1 MAVFYFMNNNFEKI
15 SELLLEEISKRFDKE
30 PIDIE
35 GLEFSENFAEMLDR
49 FVVLHIRMWKLE
61 DAIANAKN
69 DTEVAELKKKIDFCF
84 KDKRPKLTKAMNFFL
99 DSYVDKNHPT
109 KKFSEEN
116 IKMYSGYK
124 N

>member
-1 MAVFYFMNNNFEKI
+1 MSNNNFEKI
-15 SELLLEEISKRFDKE
+15 SELLLDEISKRFDNE
-30 PIDIE
+30 PINID

-61 DAIANAKN
+61 DAISSAKN
-69 DTEVAELKKKIDFCF
+69 DGEIADLKKKIDFCF
-84 KDKRPKLTKAMNFFL
+84 KEKRPKLTKAINFFL
-99 DSYVDKNHPT
+99 DSYVDKNHPN

-116 IKMYSGYK
+116 IKLYSGFK

>member
-15 SELLLEEISKRFDKE
+15 SELLLEEISNRFDKE
-30 PIDIE
+30 SIDVD

-84 KDKRPKLTKAMNFFL
+84 KDKRPKLTKAINFFL
-99 DSYVDKNHPT
+99 DSYVDKNHPK

>member
-1 MAVFYFMNNNFEKI
+1 MNNNFEKI
-15 SELLLEEISKRFDKE
+15 SELLLEEISKRFDNE
-30 PIDIE
+30 PIDID

-61 DAIANAKN
+61 DAVANAKN

-84 KDKRPKLTKAMNFFL
+84 KDKRPKLTKAINFFL
-99 DSYVDKNHPT
+99 DSYVDKNHPK

-116 IKMYSGYK
+116 IKMYNGYK
-124 N
+124 NN

>member
-1 MAVFYFMNNNFEKI
+1 MNNNFEKI
-15 SELLLEEISKRFDKE
+15 SELLLEEISKRFDNE
-30 PIDIE
+30 PIDID

-61 DAIANAKN
+61 DAVVNAKN

-84 KDKRPKLTKAMNFFL
+84 KDKRPKLTKAINFFL
-99 DSYVDKNHPT
+99 DSYVDKNHPK

-116 IKMYSGYK
+116 IKMYNGYK
-124 N
+124 NN

>member
-1 MAVFYFMNNNFEKI
+1 MAVFIFMNTNFDKI
-15 SELLLEEISKRFDKE
+15 SELLLAEISKRFDKE
-30 PIDIE
+30 PVDIE

-61 DAIANAKN
+61 DAIANAKS
-69 DTEVAELKKKIDFCF
+69 DTEIAELKKKIDFCF
-84 KDKRPKLTKAMNFFL
+84 KEKRPKLTKAINFFL
-99 DSYVDKNHPT
+99 DSHIDKNHPT

-116 IKMYSGYK
+116 IKLYNGYK